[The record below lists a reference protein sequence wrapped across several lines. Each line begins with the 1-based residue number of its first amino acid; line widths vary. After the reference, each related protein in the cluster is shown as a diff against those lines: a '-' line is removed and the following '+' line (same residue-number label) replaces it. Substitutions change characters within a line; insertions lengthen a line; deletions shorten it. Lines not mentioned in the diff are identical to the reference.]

1 MCLHDSRLV
10 FALIWP
16 NEAINTILLPGVC
29 EFRSGES
36 STSFPYSSHPR
47 TCHAAWWDISGPRTC
62 FEAIQKSN
70 RTEVSLVMRALDV
83 RFLKFLSSRSYS
95 QPVFAIGRVLYS
107 LPLAG
112 KPEEYRTY
120 ITSVSPRNPQHPVT
134 PPLFIS
140 LTSPLATIVI
150 RNGTGRVQSVQE
162 PYESTPGPPRYQVPS
177 PHYRKG
183 KRREDDHPAAS
194 V

>member
-1 MCLHDSRLV
+1 MRLSTPYCCLAFASLGRANHPHPFHIHHTLV
-10 FALIWP
+10 LVTLRGGTFRGLERALRP
-16 NEAINTILLPGVC
+16 
-29 EFRSGES
+29 FRRVIE
-36 STSFPYSSHPR
+36 
-47 TCHAAWWDISGPRTC
+47 
-62 FEAIQKSN
+62 QKSAWSC
-70 RTEVSLVMRALDV
+70 EPLDV
-83 RFLKFLSSRSYS
+83 GFLKFLSSRSYS
-95 QPVFAIGRVLYS
+95 QPVFAVGRVLYS